1 MSLRFNTV
9 IECKKEGVQ
18 PRRKQKL
25 VSQIFRKISFLLH
38 YDFLYQ
44 KSIHFDR
51 VSKKR
56 EDDVIFD
63 HQWKDF
69 RPMVRNFHSFVRKTL
84 HDDEMIM
91 FTSIF
96 KY

>member
-1 MSLRFNTV
+1 M
-9 IECKKEGVQ
+9 
-18 PRRKQKL
+18 
-25 VSQIFRKISFLLH
+25 SQIFKKISFIPH
-38 YDFLYQ
+38 YDFLFLYQ
-44 KSIHFDR
+44 ESMHFDR
-51 VSKKR
+51 VNEKR

-91 FTSIF
+91 FMSFF
-96 KY
+96 KS